1 MGETT
6 PHRYRRVSSPEFANA
21 VTGISGGGQM
31 GLRSRSIFAGVS
43 LAAFAMVVA
52 SSVQANDSVVKA
64 VLDPNGWAVAGHDY
78 GNTRFSPLKQI
89 TSENVGKLQLA
100 YSLSLASLRSNESSP
115 VVIGDTL
122 YVTTSWGPKYV
133 YAINAATGAPKW
145 AYQPDIPDDV
155 LQYACCDVNNRGVA
169 YADGKIFIGRLD
181 GKLTALDAASG
192 KELWTS
198 KVVDYKQG
206 SVITSPPLVV
216 RDKIIT
222 GFGGGEYGVRGALL
236 AFDLN
241 NGKLLW
247 QTYTVPGP
255 GEPGSDTWKGDTGL
269 HGGGA
274 AWLVGSYDAKTDTV
288 YWGTSNPGPWNTG
301 VRSTG
306 DGNFGKLTNLY
317 TASTLAIDPNTGKI
331 KWHIQ
336 GTPADAWDYDGVNE
350 LLLTDLK
357 IGGADTP
364 VLMKAD
370 RNGFFFV
377 ANRETGK
384 MISAEKYVFAN
395 WAKKFDISTMRA
407 EEDPDKRPGPGHPA
421 KDICPNLIGGKNWQP
436 MSFNP
441 QTGLVYIPANN
452 VCMDWSVSDVSY
464 KRGVFYLGAEFPT
477 KEGPGGFLG
486 ELVAWDPVANKKVWG
501 IKEDLPFNG
510 GTLSTGGNLVFSGN
524 LHGDFRAIDAK
535 TGTVLWSKNLGSGI
549 GAGPVTYSVGG
560 KQYVAVVV
568 GRTAALP
575 AFLGEIGKK
584 MVAAAPEGGALFV
597 FALQ

>member
-1 MGETT
+1 
-6 PHRYRRVSSPEFANA
+6 
-21 VTGISGGGQM
+21 M

-64 VLDPNGWAVAGHDY
+64 VSDPNGWAVAGHDY
-78 GNTRFSPLKQI
+78 GNTRFSPLTQI

-535 TGTVLWSKNLGSGI
+535 TGKVLWSKNLGSGI

-560 KQYVAVVV
+560 KQYVAIVV

>member
-1 MGETT
+1 
-6 PHRYRRVSSPEFANA
+6 
-21 VTGISGGGQM
+21 M
-31 GLRSRSIFAGVS
+31 GLRSRNIFAGIS

-52 SSVQANDSVVKA
+52 SSAQANDSVVKA
-64 VLDPNGWAVAGHDY
+64 ASDPNGWAIAGHDY
-78 GNTRFSPLKQI
+78 GNTRFSPLEQI

-133 YAINAATGAPKW
+133 YAINAATGAQKW
-145 AYQPDIPDDV
+145 NYQPDIPDDV

-350 LLLTDLK
+350 LLLADVK

-384 MISAEKYVFAN
+384 MISAEKYVYAN

-524 LHGDFRAIDAK
+524 LHGDFRAMDAK
-535 TGTVLWSKNLGSGI
+535 TGKVLWSKNLGSGI

-560 KQYVAVVV
+560 KQYVAIVV

>member
-1 MGETT
+1 
-6 PHRYRRVSSPEFANA
+6 
-21 VTGISGGGQM
+21 M
-31 GLRSRSIFAGVS
+31 GLRSRSFFASVS
-43 LAAFAMVVA
+43 VAALAMTVA
-52 SSVQANDSVVKA
+52 SGVQANDSVVKA
-64 VLDPNGWAVAGHDY
+64 VSEPNGWAIAGHDY
-78 GNTRFSPLKQI
+78 ANTRFSPLKQI

-133 YAINAATGAPKW
+133 YAINAATGAKKW
-145 AYQPDIPDDV
+145 TYEPDMPDDV

-216 RDKIIT
+216 RDKVIT

-241 NGKLLW
+241 NGKQLW
-247 QTYTVPGP
+247 QTYTVPAP

-350 LLLTDLK
+350 LLLADLK

-384 MISAEKYVFAN
+384 MISAEKYVYTS
-395 WAKKFDISTMRA
+395 WAKKFDINTMRA

-441 QTGLVYIPANN
+441 QTGLVYIPTNN

-486 ELVAWDPVANKKVWG
+486 ELVAWDPVANKKVWS

-510 GTLSTGGNLVFSGN
+510 GTLTTAGNLVFSGN

-535 TGTVLWSKNLGSGI
+535 TGKALWSKNLGSGI
-549 GAGPVTYSVGG
+549 GAGPVTYSVDG
-560 KQYVAVVV
+560 KQYVAIVI

-575 AFLGEIGKK
+575 AFLGDIGKK

>member
-1 MGETT
+1 
-6 PHRYRRVSSPEFANA
+6 
-21 VTGISGGGQM
+21 M

-43 LAAFAMVVA
+43 LAAFIMVVA

-64 VLDPNGWAVAGHDY
+64 ASDPNGWAVAGHDY
-78 GNTRFSPLKQI
+78 ANTRFSPLKQI

-133 YAINAATGAPKW
+133 YAINAATGAQKW

-222 GFGGGEYGVRGALL
+222 GFGGGEYGVRGSLL
-236 AFDLN
+236 AFDLQT
-241 NGKLLW
+241 GKQLW
-247 QTYTVPGP
+247 QSYTVPAP
-255 GEPGSDTWKGDTGL
+255 GEPGSETWKGDTGL

-395 WAKKFDISTMRA
+395 WAKKFDVSTMRA

-535 TGTVLWSKNLGSGI
+535 SGKVLWSKNLGSGI

-560 KQYVAVVV
+560 KQYVAIVV

>member
-1 MGETT
+1 M
-6 PHRYRRVSSPEFANA
+6 VMA
-21 VTGISGGGQM
+21 GIGA
-31 GLRSRSIFAGVS
+31 SR
-43 LAAFAMVVA
+43 
-52 SSVQANDSVVKA
+52 ANDSVVKA
-64 VLDPNGWAVAGHDY
+64 ASDPNGWAIAGHDY

-89 TSENVGKLQLA
+89 NSENAGKLQLV

-115 VVIGDTL
+115 VVIGKTL
-122 YVTTSWGPKYV
+122 YVSTSWGPKFV
-133 YAINAATGAPKW
+133 YAIDAATGARKW
-145 AYQPDIPDDV
+145 TWQPDIPDDV
-155 LQYACCDVNNRGVA
+155 LQYACCDVNSRGVS
-169 YADGKIFIGRLD
+169 YADGKLFVGRLD
-181 GKLTALDAASG
+181 GKLTALDAETG

-198 KVVDYKQG
+198 TVVDYKQG

-216 RDKIIT
+216 RDKVIT
-222 GFGGGEYGVRGALL
+222 GFGGGEYGVRGSLQ
-236 AFDLN
+236 AFSLKD
-241 NGKLLW
+241 GKLLW
-247 QTYTVPGP
+247 QTYTVPAP

-274 AWLVGSYDAKTDTV
+274 AWLVGSYDAKSDTV
-288 YWGTSNPGPWNTG
+288 YWGTSNPGPWNTA

-317 TASTLAIDPNTGKI
+317 TASTLAINPDTGKI

-350 LLLTDLK
+350 LLLADLK
-357 IGGADTP
+357 IEGNETP

-395 WAKKFDISTMRA
+395 WAKKWDITTMRA

-441 QTGLVYIPANN
+441 VTGLVYIPTNN
-452 VCMDWSVSDVSY
+452 VCMDWSVSDVNY

-510 GTLSTGGNLVFSGN
+510 GTLTTGGNLVFSGN

-535 TGTVLWSKNLGSGI
+535 NGKVVWSKNLGSGI
-549 GAGPVTYSVGG
+549 GAGPVTYSVDG
-560 KQYVAVVV
+560 KQYVAIVV

-575 AFLGEIGKK
+575 AFLGDIGKK
-584 MVAAAPEGGALFV
+584 MVAAAPEGGSLFV

>member
-1 MGETT
+1 MK
-6 PHRYRRVSSPEFANA
+6 
-21 VTGISGGGQM
+21 
-31 GLRSRSIFAGVS
+31 LRSGIFFAGVS
-43 LAAFAMVVA
+43 LVAMVMAGMAASNANESVA
-52 SSVQANDSVVKA
+52 KA
-64 VLDPNGWAVAGHDY
+64 VSDPNGWAIAGHDY

-89 TSENVGKLQLA
+89 NSENAGKLQLV

-115 VVIGDTL
+115 VVIGKNL
-122 YVTTSWGPKYV
+122 YVSTSWGPKYV
-133 YAINAATGAPKW
+133 YAIDAATGARKW
-145 AYQPDIPDDV
+145 TWQPDIPDDV
-155 LQYACCDVNNRGVA
+155 LQYACCDVNNRGVS
-169 YADGKIFIGRLD
+169 YADGKIFVGRLD
-181 GKLTALDAASG
+181 GKLTALDAETG

-198 KVVDYKQG
+198 TVVDYKQG
-206 SVITSPPLVV
+206 SVITSPPLIV
-216 RDKIIT
+216 RDKVIT
-222 GFGGGEYGVRGALL
+222 GFGGGEYGVRGALQ
-236 AFDLN
+236 AFSLKD
-241 NGKLLW
+241 GKLLW
-247 QTYTVPGP
+247 QTYTVPAP

-274 AWLVGSYDAKTDTV
+274 AWLVGSYDAKSDTV

-350 LLLTDLK
+350 LLLADLK
-357 IGGADTP
+357 IKGAETP

-384 MISAEKYVFAN
+384 VISAEKYVFAN
-395 WAKKFDISTMRA
+395 WAKKWDINTMRA

-441 QTGLVYIPANN
+441 QTGLVYIPSNN
-452 VCMDWSVSDVSY
+452 VCMDWSVSDVNY

-477 KEGPGGFLG
+477 KPGPGGFLG
-486 ELVAWDPVANKKVWG
+486 ELVAWDPVANKKVWS

-510 GTLSTGGNLVFSGN
+510 GTLTTGGNLVFSGN

-535 TGTVLWSKNLGSGI
+535 NGKVLWSKNLGSGI
-549 GAGPVTYSVGG
+549 GAGPVTYSVDG
-560 KQYVAVVV
+560 KQYVAIVV

-575 AFLGEIGKK
+575 AFLGDIGKK
-584 MVAAAPEGGALFV
+584 MVAAAPEGGSLFV

>member
-1 MGETT
+1 M
-6 PHRYRRVSSPEFANA
+6 R
-21 VTGISGGGQM
+21 
-31 GLRSRSIFAGVS
+31 LRSRGFLAGVS
-43 LAAFAMVVA
+43 IVA
-52 SSVQANDSVVKA
+52 SLVAGSLGASANDAVTKA
-64 VLDPNGWAVAGHDY
+64 VSDSNQWAIAGHDY
-78 GNTRFSPLKQI
+78 ANTRYSSLNQI
-89 TSENVGKLQLA
+89 NADNVGKLSLV
-100 YSLSLASLRSNESSP
+100 YSFSLASLRSNESSP

-133 YAINAATGAPKW
+133 YALDAATGARKW
-145 AYQPDIPDDV
+145 TYEPEIPDDV
-155 LQYACCDVNNRGVA
+155 LQYACCDVNNRGVS
-169 YADGKIFIGRLD
+169 YADGKLYIGRLD
-181 GKLTALDAASG
+181 GKLTALDAKTG

-216 RDKIIT
+216 RDKVIT
-222 GFGGGEYGVRGALL
+222 GFGGGEYGVRGALQ
-236 AFDLN
+236 AFDAN
-241 NGKLLW
+241 TGKQLW
-247 QTYTVPGP
+247 QTFTTPAP

-274 AWLVGSYDAKTDTV
+274 PWLVGSYDAKSDTV

-317 TASTLAIDPNTGKI
+317 TATTLALDPNTGKI

-336 GTPADAWDYDGVNE
+336 TTPADAWDYDGVNE
-350 LLLTDLK
+350 LVLADLK
-357 IGGADTP
+357 MDGKTVPA
-364 VLMKAD
+364 LLKAD

-384 MISAEKYVFAN
+384 VLSAEKFVPSTN
-395 WAKKFDISTMRA
+395 WAKSWDIKTMRA
-407 EEDPDKRPGPGHPA
+407 VEDPAKRPGPNHPA

-441 QTGLVYIPANN
+441 KTGLVYIPTNN

-477 KEGPGGFLG
+477 KEGPGGYLG
-486 ELVAWDPVANKKVWG
+486 ELVAWDPVKQKKVWG

-510 GTLSTGGNLVFSGN
+510 GTLTTGGNLVFSGN
-524 LHGDFRAIDAK
+524 MHGEFRAINAK
-535 TGTVLWSKNLGSGI
+535 DGKILWSKKLGSGI
-549 GAGPVTYSVGG
+549 GAGPVTYSVKG

-575 AFLGEIGKK
+575 AFLGEVGKK
-584 MVAAAPEGGALFV
+584 MTAAAPEGGSLFV